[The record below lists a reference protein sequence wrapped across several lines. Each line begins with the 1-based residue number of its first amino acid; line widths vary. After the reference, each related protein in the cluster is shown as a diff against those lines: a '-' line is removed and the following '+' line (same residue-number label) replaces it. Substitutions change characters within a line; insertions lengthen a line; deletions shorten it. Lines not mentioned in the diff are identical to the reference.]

1 LEQIL
6 NKLKFKLAE
15 GLPGAEAQY
24 RMAPVGR
31 KKIDDLASQ
40 TLTYRSSAVLVLLCM
55 NGAGEAFIPLI
66 ERMSYNGAHS
76 GQVSLPGGKFEE
88 RDVNLETTA
97 LRECEEEV
105 GIKGIELIGSL
116 TELFIPVSQF
126 KVQPFIGVYKLPNP
140 TFTKQEREVKNLIT
154 LMLEDLKND
163 IIIKQGDVNLPN
175 NTRMNVPYFEVGEH
189 KVWGATAMILHE
201 LKVLLV

>member
-6 NKLKFKLAE
+6 NKLKLKLAE
-15 GLPGAEAQY
+15 GLPGVEAQY
-24 RMAPVGR
+24 LMAPVGR
-31 KKIDDLASQ
+31 KKIDELASQ
-40 TLTYRSSAVLVLLCM
+40 TLTYRSSAVLVLLCI
-55 NGAGEAFIPLI
+55 NGPGEAFIPLI

-105 GIKGIELIGSL
+105 GIKEVELIGNL

-140 TFTKQEREVKNLIT
+140 TFTKQEREVKNLIP
-154 LMLEDLKND
+154 LMLEDLMND
-163 IIIKQGDVNLPN
+163 TIIKNGEVNLPN